1 MTNEKKKWTE
11 SWIFQKQKDVTTDKL
26 KNKKNK

>member
-1 MTNEKKKWTE
+1 MTNEKKNE
-11 SWIFQKQKDVTTDKL
+11 LNLIFQKHKDVTTDKL